1 MTWMRR
7 AFSGLRRLFIVLALI
22 LCLPAAYGLITWL
35 SLGRAPPTQVY
46 IFLAA
51 GLGAYVLATSLGWIF
66 VGFKGEDDSSWS
78 SRALNKRVGGSSMRL
93 QDKVAIVTGAASG
106 MGAATARLFASE
118 GAKVVVADMLEAEG
132 EAVAQSIKSNRGEAR
147 FQRLDVASE
156 KDWEALVAT
165 TLAAYGKIDILIN
178 NAGVSGSDPDR
189 FSLET
194 WDRQMSINAK
204 GVFLGMR
211 AVIPEMQKAKGG
223 AIVNIS
229 SISGVVGQ
237 TFVHMGYNAS
247 KGAVRTMSKAAA
259 VQFARDGIRVN
270 SVHPGLMPA
279 MRTSKLSADPTIRA
293 GMLKAIPMRRE
304 GRVEEVANANLFLAS
319 DESSYITGIE
329 VPVDGGYLAM

>member
-1 MTWMRR
+1 
-7 AFSGLRRLFIVLALI
+7 
-22 LCLPAAYGLITWL
+22 
-35 SLGRAPPTQVY
+35 
-46 IFLAA
+46 
-51 GLGAYVLATSLGWIF
+51 
-66 VGFKGEDDSSWS
+66 
-78 SRALNKRVGGSSMRL
+78 MRL

-156 KDWEALVAT
+156 KDWDALVAA
-165 TLAAYGKIDILIN
+165 TLAAYGIIDILIN

-211 AVIPEMQKAKGG
+211 AVIPEMQKAKSGS
-223 AIVNIS
+223 IVNIS

-237 TFVHMGYNAS
+237 TFVHMGYNAA
-247 KGAVRTMSKAAA
+247 KGAVRTMTKAAA

-279 MRTSKLSADPTIRA
+279 MRTSMMSADPDVRA
-293 GMLKAIPMRRE
+293 GMLKAVPMRRE
-304 GRVEEVANANLFLAS
+304 GRIEEVAYANLFLAS
-319 DESSYITGIE
+319 EEASYITGIE
-329 VPVDGGYLAM
+329 MPVDGGYLAM

>member
-1 MTWMRR
+1 
-7 AFSGLRRLFIVLALI
+7 
-22 LCLPAAYGLITWL
+22 
-35 SLGRAPPTQVY
+35 
-46 IFLAA
+46 
-51 GLGAYVLATSLGWIF
+51 
-66 VGFKGEDDSSWS
+66 
-78 SRALNKRVGGSSMRL
+78 MRL

-106 MGAATARLFASE
+106 MGAATARLFARE
-118 GAKVVVADMLEAEG
+118 GAKVMVADMLEAEG
-132 EAVAQSIKSNRGEAR
+132 RAVADSIKSNSGEAR

-156 KDWEALVAT
+156 ADWDATVAA

-178 NAGVSGSDPDR
+178 NAGVSGSGPDR
-189 FSLET
+189 LSVET

-211 AVIPEMQKAKGG
+211 AVIPVMQKAKSG

-270 SVHPGLMPA
+270 SVHPGLMPP
-279 MRTSKLSADPTIRA
+279 MRTSVLSADPNVRTE
-293 GMLKAIPMRRE
+293 MLKAIPMGRE
-304 GRVEEVANANLFLAS
+304 GRIEEVANANLFLAS
-319 DESSYITGIE
+319 DEASYITGIE
-329 VPVDGGYLAM
+329 LPVDGGYLAM